1 MFLQGVHSIGNIF
14 AACFLLMEVC
24 FLMSSIDTQIETNDP
39 FPNYED
45 VLFPT
50 LLAMPHKLSLS
61 KPEP

>member
-1 MFLQGVHSIGNIF
+1 
-14 AACFLLMEVC
+14 
-24 FLMSSIDTQIETNDP
+24 MSSIDTQIETNNP